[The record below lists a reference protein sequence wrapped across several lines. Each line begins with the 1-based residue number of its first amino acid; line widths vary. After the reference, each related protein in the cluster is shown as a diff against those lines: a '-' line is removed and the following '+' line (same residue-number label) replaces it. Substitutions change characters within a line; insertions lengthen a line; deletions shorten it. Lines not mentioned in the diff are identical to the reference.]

1 MENFIDQ
8 TGLCLVP
15 TEHFNKQSD
24 KTDGNACSEEE
35 GDYYEIRMKGVDETT
50 IPGNLPLFMHL
61 DANEKKRMDDP
72 IREVLKGNT
81 DNPEEETL
89 SDFFNSTE
97 SGDVLFD
104 QTAKSISFRTTR
116 QPKKVKRA
124 MYGKTKKVRQY
135 VESIAGSAGTCNIP
149 YSPVASLML
158 NHGITVRGNPLKG
171 NAKFLKLPGGKAKSA
186 PLFKMT
192 DELLS
197 QEKTYWAGIC
207 GEECERSEETDSTQR
222 IEGIDMLT
230 PAVLQATEKT
240 KSISQAKPSSSADK
254 KDLTVD
260 DKPLDYDTVSVI
272 AELRRELEE
281 LKKNRNTPSVPAVN
295 IAPKPDNIA
304 LPVDNIDP
312 VGDNIAPPVNNI
324 APLQKAVEVDY
335 SQITSL
341 RDVLALNVDKKTKL
355 KIGNEYIEAKFDLS
369 VQHTIKQRFARSL

>member
-15 TEHFNKQSD
+15 TEHFSKQSD
-24 KTDGNACSEEE
+24 KSDGNACNEEEE
-35 GDYYEIRMKGVDETT
+35 GDYFEIRMKGVDETT

-61 DANEKKRMDDP
+61 DVNEKKRMDDP

-81 DNPEEETL
+81 HNPEEETL

-124 MYGKTKKVRQY
+124 TYGKTKKVRQY

-158 NHGITVRGNPLKG
+158 SHGITVRGNPLKG
-171 NAKFLKLPGGKAKSA
+171 NAKFIKLPGGKSKNA

-192 DELLS
+192 DELLD
-197 QEKTYWAGIC
+197 QERTYWAGIC
-207 GEECERSEETDSTQR
+207 GEQPAEEQTDSTQR

-240 KSISQAKPSSSADK
+240 KSISQAKPSTSQQKEIVA
-254 KDLTVD
+254 D
-260 DKPLDYDTVSVI
+260 DKPLADDTISVI

-281 LKKNRNTPSVPAVN
+281 LKKNRTPSVPVN
-295 IAPKPDNIA
+295 IAPQPDNIA
-304 LPVDNIDP
+304 LPVDNIALP
-312 VGDNIAPPVNNI
+312 TGNI
-324 APLQKAVEVDY
+324 APLQKAAEIDY
-335 SQITSL
+335 SQIGSL
-341 RDVLALNVDKKTKL
+341 RDVLALNVDRKTKL